1 MAGPSGPIRA
11 HHVHRTIVHQFH
23 LFHQERHLQP
33 QRKEISKLRRPFVI
47 GGGIMGALLCGW
59 YLYSNAGRQAPVPDP
74 IWARFVNIA
83 LIMFV
88 SIYAA
93 NLLRRVVEFFQ
104 KRR

>member
-1 MAGPSGPIRA
+1 
-11 HHVHRTIVHQFH
+11 
-23 LFHQERHLQP
+23 
-33 QRKEISKLRRPFVI
+33 
-47 GGGIMGALLCGW
+47 MGALLCGW